1 MQKNKED
8 FEKNNKI
15 FYIFKFFEKFQEYL
29 LVMSI

>member
-15 FYIFKFFEKFQEYL
+15 FYIFNFFNKSQEYL

>member
-1 MQKNKED
+1 MEKNKED

-15 FYIFKFFEKFQEYL
+15 FYILNFFHKSQEYL